1 LPTLGEAERSMGRGE
16 ERCFDGQAP
25 PVESSIHPFTPGE
38 GNVRLPTPSQAR
50 QLLDVADGAS
60 VADVRSA
67 FRASVRRQRPDLGG
81 LSGEA
86 TSELV
91 AARDL
96 LVALAED
103 HIADGVHHGPRSR
116 ILRGTD
122 PAPWQPPVLGRR
134 RGDAVVSVYGA
145 GGWRAQRITAVRS
158 GVLNTTL

>member
-1 LPTLGEAERSMGRGE
+1 MGPGV

-25 PVESSIHPFTPGE
+25 PVEPSIDPSSPGE
-38 GNVRLPTPSQAR
+38 GTVRLPTPSQAR

-86 TSELV
+86 TRDLV

-103 HIADGVHHGPRSR
+103 RVAGGAHHVGRSR
-116 ILRGTD
+116 ILRGAT
-122 PAPWQPPVLGRR
+122 ATPWQPPVLGRR
-134 RGDAVVSVYGA
+134 RDDTVVSVYGV
-145 GGWRAQRITAVRS
+145 GGWRAQRTPAVRS
-158 GVLNTTL
+158 GALNTAL